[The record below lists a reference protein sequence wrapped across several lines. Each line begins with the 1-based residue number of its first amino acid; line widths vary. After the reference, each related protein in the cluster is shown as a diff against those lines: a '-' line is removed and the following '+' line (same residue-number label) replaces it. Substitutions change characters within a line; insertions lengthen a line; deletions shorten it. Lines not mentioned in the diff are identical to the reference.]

1 MSDDR
6 YLTKPGV
13 FHDKTGLVYGRLTVT
28 GRDLSYKSSVKW
40 NCLCACGN
48 LVSVHSGS
56 LQKGLTKS
64 CGCLRHEIIKE
75 KITTHGMTN
84 SPEYRIWRAMLNRCY
99 NSNYDH
105 FADYGG
111 RGIKVC
117 DRWLNS
123 FENFYADMGP
133 SNGLTIE
140 RINGNEDYH
149 PSNCKWATW
158 VEQANNR
165 RTTKMIT
172 YKGETM
178 PLKTF
183 VSMFDIPYQT
193 ILNRINSGMS
203 AEEAVAKRFLQKV
216 ISH

>member
-1 MSDDR
+1 MSHDH

-13 FHDKTGLVYGRLTVT
+13 FHDKTGLVYGRLTVLE
-28 GRDLSYKSSVKW
+28 RDKNVTNGVNWK
-40 NCLCACGN
+40 CLCVCGN
-48 LVSVHSGS
+48 MVSVNSGS
-56 LQKGLTKS
+56 LQRGLTKS
-64 CGCLRHEIIKE
+64 CGCIHREVTREQK
-75 KITTHGMTN
+75 TTHGMTN

-99 NSNYDH
+99 NPKFEHY
-105 FADYGG
+105 ADYGG

-117 DRWLNS
+117 ERWLNS

-140 RINGNEDYH
+140 RINGDCDYD

-165 RTTKMIT
+165 RTTRMVT
-172 YKGETM
+172 YNGETM

-183 VSMFDIPYQT
+183 TAMFDIPYQT
-193 ILNRINSGMS
+193 ILNRLNSGMS
-203 AEEAVAKRFLQKV
+203 AEEAVAKRFLQKL
-216 ISH
+216 